1 MPVPV
6 IPGPSLRRPAAAISW
21 AARDSELRLLS
32 SMKMICDS
40 DSLRNGTGRGRG
52 EPGRGPGPGSG
63 RRTRQPLFK
72 IKFKF

>member
-1 MPVPV
+1 V

-40 DSLRNGTGRGRG
+40 DSLRDGTGRG